1 MKAEH
6 ATTSRQEHQLI
17 QRNAAA
23 QRAQQSQTSQAASAA
38 DLFAQMLQDNLD
50 PGKDAASQDALAAAA
65 DAPLL
70 EDPTL
75 AGLVPPQGKDARK
88 PTSAE
93 DPAIAANLFNPLAG
107 LQIGL
112 PSEAITTEDQAVNA
126 ALARAQDTVSGQPA
140 GKGLANRA
148 DKGGKAQNPN
158 AALSA
163 TRAVP
168 ASADDALGQAT
179 QATPAT
185 PSAQSLQSS
194 AQALQGAS
202 NGESAGTHR
211 TGSSVESS
219 ESATAP
225 TFAVVASTGSAPRGD
240 NSSPSSGSGSDL
252 GTGAASSQDN
262 NTSAASGPDAAPAES
277 FAERM
282 DQAMQEA
289 FDSLGAQVS
298 VWASQNTKRAA
309 MRLDAGLRDALEV
322 DVTLKD
328 RQAHIHFRTDDAQAR
343 ETIRAQ
349 AQTIL
354 SDLLA
359 RQGMDLGSVS
369 VGTQG
374 GDANGRSPG
383 QSESSQGWRGLH
395 RALDRVGG
403 SEATEQAVQIRP
415 RSQRALDL
423 YA

>member
-6 ATTSRQEHQLI
+6 ATTTRQEHQII

-23 QRAQQSQTSQAASAA
+23 QRAQQSQASQASGA

-50 PGKDAASQDALAAAA
+50 PGKDAATQDALTAQT

-70 EDPTL
+70 EDPAL
-75 AGLVPPQGKDARK
+75 AGLLPPQARDARK
-88 PTSAE
+88 SAE
-93 DPAIAANLFNPLAG
+93 DPANAANLFNPLAG
-107 LQIGL
+107 LQIGH

-126 ALARAQDTVSGQPA
+126 ALARAHDTVSGQPT

-148 DKGGKAQNPN
+148 DKGGKPQNPN

-163 TRAVP
+163 TRATP
-168 ASADDALGQAT
+168 ASADDALGKAT
-179 QATPAT
+179 PATPAT
-185 PSAQSLQSS
+185 PSAQSLQPS

-211 TGSSVESS
+211 TGSNVESS
-219 ESATAP
+219 ESSPAQ
-225 TFAVVASTGSAPRGD
+225 TFAVVASAGSAPRGD
-240 NSSPSSGSGSDL
+240 SNTPSNGSGSDL

-262 NTSAASGPDAAPAES
+262 NASAASGPDAVPVES
-277 FAERM
+277 FADRM

-289 FDSLGAQVS
+289 FESLGAQVS

-309 MRLDAGLRDALEV
+309 MRLDAGLRNPLEV

-369 VGTQG
+369 VGAQG
-374 GDANGRSPG
+374 GDANGRSSG
-383 QSESSQGWRGLH
+383 QPESSQGWRGLH
-395 RALDRVGG
+395 RALDRVSG
-403 SEATEQAVQIRP
+403 SEASEQAVQIRP

>member
-23 QRAQQSQTSQAASAA
+23 QRAQQSQASQAASAA

-88 PTSAE
+88 STE
-93 DPAIAANLFNPLAG
+93 DPAIAASLFNPLAG

-126 ALARAQDTVSGQPA
+126 ALARAQDTVSAQST

-168 ASADDALGQAT
+168 ASAEDALGQAT
-179 QATPAT
+179 RAIPAT
-185 PSAQSLQSS
+185 PNAQSVQPS

-211 TGSSVESS
+211 TGSNVESS
-219 ESATAP
+219 ESAAAQ
-225 TFAVVASTGSAPRGD
+225 TFAVVASASSVPRGD
-240 NSSPSSGSGSDL
+240 SGSPSSGSGADL

-262 NTSAASGPDAAPAES
+262 NTSAASGPDAAPTES

-354 SDLLA
+354 ADLLA

-374 GDANGRSPG
+374 GDANGRSSG

>member
-23 QRAQQSQTSQAASAA
+23 QRAQQSQASQAASAA

-88 PTSAE
+88 STE

-126 ALARAQDTVSGQPA
+126 ALARAQDTVSAQST

-148 DKGGKAQNPN
+148 DKGGKAQNAN

-168 ASADDALGQAT
+168 ASAEDALGH
-179 QATPAT
+179 ATPAT
-185 PSAQSLQSS
+185 PATPNAQSLQSS

-211 TGSSVESS
+211 TGSSIESS
-219 ESATAP
+219 ESAPAQ
-225 TFAVVASTGSAPRGD
+225 TFAVVASASSVPRGD
-240 NSSPSSGSGSDL
+240 SGSPSSGSGADL

-262 NTSAASGPDAAPAES
+262 NTSAASGPDAAPTES

-354 SDLLA
+354 ADLLA

-374 GDANGRSPG
+374 GDANGRSSG

>member
-6 ATTSRQEHQLI
+6 ATTTRQEHQLI

-50 PGKDAASQDALAAAA
+50 PGKDSALQDELAAAV
-65 DAPLL
+65 DTPLL

-88 PTSAE
+88 SAE
-93 DPAIAANLFNPLAG
+93 EPAIAANLFNPLAG

-112 PSEAITTEDQAVNA
+112 PSEAITTEDQALNA
-126 ALARAQDTVSGQPA
+126 TLARAQDTVSGQPA

-168 ASADDALGQAT
+168 ASADDALGKAT
-179 QATPAT
+179 PATPAT

-211 TGSSVESS
+211 TGSNVESS

-225 TFAVVASTGSAPRGD
+225 TFAVVPSASSAPRGD
-240 NSSPSSGSGSDL
+240 SNSPSSGSGSDL
-252 GTGAASSQDN
+252 GTGAASSPDN